1 MEQTGMSELVRVT
14 LAKATLDSNDGQMMA
29 VFASALRQDFM
40 DVDGPALKECVDS
53 FVALD
58 QSPK

>member
-40 DVDGPALKECVDS
+40 DVDGPAL
-53 FVALD
+53 
-58 QSPK
+58 